1 MYENNVYLQIKR
13 NKYVFVP
20 DKCIF
25 TYICV
30 CVCVCVCVCA
40 RARACVRACVWTC
53 RLRAIVGLVC
63 FWSDFNIF
71 SLVYYA

>member
-25 TYICV
+25 TYIYICV
-30 CVCVCVCVCA
+30 CV
-40 RARACVRACVWTC
+40 RARVHACVRACVWTC